1 MSKDTV
7 DYYKSAAIANELIE
21 IIAGHHISLEMGVD
35 VIAKLIEFFSA
46 YHSIPEGNI
55 VNMINKQLGAIS
67 WEKTCGELTVDGGID
82 NE

>member
-7 DYYKSAAIANELIE
+7 DYYKSAEIANELIE
-21 IIAGHHISLEMGVD
+21 IIAGHYISLEMGVD

-67 WEKTCGELTVDGGID
+67 WEKTCGELTVNGGID